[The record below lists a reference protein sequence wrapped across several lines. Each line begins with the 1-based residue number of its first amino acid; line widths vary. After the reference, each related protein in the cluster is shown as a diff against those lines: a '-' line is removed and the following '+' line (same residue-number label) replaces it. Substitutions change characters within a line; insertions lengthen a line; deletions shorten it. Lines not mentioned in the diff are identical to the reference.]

1 MNTFTRSQ
9 LKYLELVGQAR
20 NIPYNENRIVKNDKQ
35 KQADKRKLFNVAH
48 RCMHDNEII
57 EASLIL
63 LKKSSIIRIAAFFL
77 LKYYIK
83 EMLKA
88 NKNGEPE
95 IYGTEENINDDD
107 ELF

>member
-20 NIPYNENRIVKNDKQ
+20 NIPYNENRILKKDKQ
-35 KQADKRKLFNVAH
+35 KQADKRKIFNVAH

-83 EMLKA
+83 EMQKA
-88 NKNGEPE
+88 NKNAEAAISE
-95 IYGTEENINDDD
+95 TENNDDD

>member
-1 MNTFTRSQ
+1 MNSFTRIQ
-9 LKYLELVGQAR
+9 LKYLELVGRAR
-20 NIPYNENRIVKNDKQ
+20 NIPFDENRIVKEDKQ
-35 KQADKRKLFNVAH
+35 KQADKRKIFNVAH

-63 LKKSSIIRIAAFFL
+63 LKKSSIIRIAAFFI

-88 NKNGEPE
+88 NKNAETAISE
-95 IYGTEENINDDD
+95 TENNDDD